1 MAEIPATKL
10 REIVLQILYSLGLAP
25 ADQEALETLLAKEL
39 SLPVKA
45 ITAAYA
51 RAQEVLKNLEAID
64 TQIAETSQAYD
75 PARIPNVER
84 GILRLGVFELLFDTS
99 IPPKVAISEAVRLAR
114 KFSSPEAA
122 AFINAVLDSVYK
134 KSLGEPVNTEQL
146 EDSVQELKR
155 SQELAEEA
163 SKETPPAEE

>member
-1 MAEIPATKL
+1 MAGIPAQKL

-25 ADQEALETLLAKEL
+25 ADQEALESLLAKEL

-45 ITAAYA
+45 ITAAYN
-51 RAQEVLKNLEAID
+51 RAQEVLKHLEAID

-84 GILRLGVFELLFDTS
+84 GVMRLGVFELLFDTS

-122 AFINAVLDSVYK
+122 SFINAVLDSVYK
-134 KSLGEPVNTEQL
+134 KSLGEPVDAEQL
-146 EDSVQELKR
+146 QDSLQELKR

-163 SKETPPAEE
+163 SKEAPPAEE